1 MKRANYATLLY
12 CRTGQKY
19 GSRRLNDPSFDL
31 FLSFF
36 RLDFPRDELLSMADF
51 FVDHKERF
59 NGRNP
64 TRGDLRKEKKI
75 VSRTCYIFGERCVT
89 GA

>member
-1 MKRANYATLLY
+1 MKRANYATLLH

-51 FVDHKERF
+51 FFLITKNALMEQIQQEE
-59 NGRNP
+59 
-64 TRGDLRKEKKI
+64 T
-75 VSRTCYIFGERCVT
+75 
-89 GA
+89 

>member
-1 MKRANYATLLY
+1 MKHVNYATLLH

-19 GSRRLNDPSFDL
+19 GSRRLNDPSFNL

-51 FVDHKERF
+51 FFLITKNALMEQIQQEE
-59 NGRNP
+59 
-64 TRGDLRKEKKI
+64 T
-75 VSRTCYIFGERCVT
+75 
-89 GA
+89 